1 VLSPQGPEEALMAEI
16 HQEAS
21 LKLDP
26 ASASEKLQS
35 HQSGIEHAGQMKAK
49 FDLYLV
55 IMYIL
60 SNIFG

>member
-1 VLSPQGPEEALMAEI
+1 MAEI